1 MRRRIPS
8 PAMVVALVAL
18 VLSTTGLADAAR
30 RAVISSFGG
39 HPVSTKPRAGG
50 VLLLGRNRKFPA
62 AALPTVRNSTRVG
75 GKTAAQLEGTCPP
88 DTVDIGSWCLETSP
102 YPLT

>member
-62 AALPTVRNSTRVG
+62 VSASQTPSHDTTYG
-75 GKTAAQLEGTCPP
+75 PP
-88 DTVDIGSWCLETSP
+88 ADGIEI
-102 YPLT
+102 